1 MAAGFASAYG
11 VEFAGGRM
19 VLVRAARRG
28 GVRTVAAA
36 AADSEEARLA
46 LRSAAG
52 EVARGTAAL
61 AAAAPAAL
69 TFVRRLAAPFASAA
83 KAAKVWPGLL
93 DVELPFPVESARCDF
108 GVPRVAGGTTLAL
121 AAAIRTADLEA
132 ALEGLRAAGCEPTHC
147 DAEAPALWD
156 QQAAEAPPARP
167 GHPRVLVWLGADH
180 AVLVR
185 GRGVEFSAAH
195 VLRASPLA
203 DRDAFLALW
212 RARAGQIL
220 NTHAAE
226 TGAGEIDV
234 WWAGPGA
241 ADPDALARLRQA
253 VTTGPALRHE
263 THRAP
268 ETFLARA
275 LARRAADGTGVNFRT
290 GDLAHPALVRRE
302 QSIRRRI
309 HAGVSAAA
317 VVVLLLN
324 GLEGLQRRHRAQ
336 ALRQELTAAA
346 RAIAGAA
353 VLPGQEALMV
363 ERALPARD
371 EALQPFRTALDP
383 AGVEG
388 RFTGIIDEA
397 AALGVEISRLGL
409 SSGTLALEGSA
420 AGIQAIEALGE
431 RLRGQGWAIQSDSP
445 GLTPEGRPRFILK
458 GTASHEG

>member
-1 MAAGFASAYG
+1 M
-11 VEFAGGRM
+11 
-19 VLVRAARRG
+19 
-28 GVRTVAAA
+28 
-36 AADSEEARLA
+36 
-46 LRSAAG
+46 
-52 EVARGTAAL
+52 
-61 AAAAPAAL
+61 
-69 TFVRRLAAPFASAA
+69 
-83 KAAKVWPGLL
+83 
-93 DVELPFPVESARCDF
+93 
-108 GVPRVAGGTTLAL
+108 
-121 AAAIRTADLEA
+121 
-132 ALEGLRAAGCEPTHC
+132 
-147 DAEAPALWD
+147 
-156 QQAAEAPPARP
+156 
-167 GHPRVLVWLGADH
+167 
-180 AVLVR
+180 
-185 GRGVEFSAAH
+185 
-195 VLRASPLA
+195 
-203 DRDAFLALW
+203 
-212 RARAGQIL
+212 
-220 NTHAAE
+220 
-226 TGAGEIDV
+226 
-234 WWAGPGA
+234 
-241 ADPDALARLRQA
+241 
-253 VTTGPALRHE
+253 
-263 THRAP
+263 
-268 ETFLARA
+268 
-275 LARRAADGTGVNFRT
+275 NFRT

-371 EALQPFRTALDP
+371 EALQAFRAALDP